1 MLVEGI
7 PVFDKSNI
15 CELKNNL
22 ELYPNGIIV
31 LIDKP
36 YKWTSADAVRKVKFL
51 SQRFFHKKWVK
62 IGHAGTLDPLA
73 TGLLILCIGNATKKA
88 ELLQC
93 GDKEYIAEI
102 EFGAT
107 TPSFDLEKE
116 IDNRYPFE
124 HITQESLNAAL
135 NKFIGEQE
143 QIPPK
148 FSAKMIGGVRAYEM
162 ARAGEEVEMRPSKIR
177 IDLIEVLEYRLPS
190 ITVKI
195 NCGKGT
201 YIRSFAR
208 DLGAELSSGAH
219 LTNLIRTKSGNFT
232 LENAAPLLDFVEV
245 LEA

>member
-1 MLVEGI
+1 
-7 PVFDKSNI
+7 
-15 CELKNNL
+15 
-22 ELYPNGIIV
+22 
-31 LIDKP
+31 
-36 YKWTSADAVRKVKFL
+36 
-51 SQRFFHKKWVK
+51 
-62 IGHAGTLDPLA
+62 
-73 TGLLILCIGNATKKA
+73 
-88 ELLQC
+88 
-93 GDKEYIAEI
+93 
-102 EFGAT
+102 
-107 TPSFDLEKE
+107 
-116 IDNRYPFE
+116 
-124 HITQESLNAAL
+124 
-135 NKFIGEQE
+135 
-143 QIPPK
+143 
-148 FSAKMIGGVRAYEM
+148 MIGGVRAYEM

>member
-1 MLVEGI
+1 MIVDGI

-15 CELKNNL
+15 GELKNNL
-22 ELYPNGIIV
+22 ELYPKGFIV

-73 TGLLILCIGNATKKA
+73 TGVLVLCIGNATKKA
-88 ELLQC
+88 ELLQG
-93 GDKEYIAEI
+93 GDKEYVAEI

-116 IDNRYPFE
+116 IDNRYPFK
-124 HITQESLNAAL
+124 HIAKGDVEAAL
-135 NKFIGEQE
+135 KKFIGIQE

-162 ARAGEEVEMRPSKIR
+162 ARAGEEVEMKPSTIR
-177 IDLIEVLEYRLPS
+177 IDSLEILEFSMPS
-190 ITVKI
+190 VKIKI

-208 DLGAELSSGAH
+208 DLGVELSSGAH
-219 LTNLIRTKSGNFT
+219 LTNLQRTKSGNFII
-232 LENAAPLLDFVEV
+232 ENAASLMDFVNV
-245 LEA
+245 LDN

>member
-1 MLVEGI
+1 M
-7 PVFDKSNI
+7 
-15 CELKNNL
+15 
-22 ELYPNGIIV
+22 
-31 LIDKP
+31 
-36 YKWTSADAVRKVKFL
+36 
-51 SQRFFHKKWVK
+51 
-62 IGHAGTLDPLA
+62 A